1 MLPVFS
7 SGISCPTLVLGT
19 APADATPETHLL
31 AGPWCIASHP
41 QAPGTPSLDTLFTMP
56 PEPLADPNRLE
67 QAASQARRLIADTLP
82 LLAEHG
88 NTLHQVNYSSRFWEF
103 ALVPWLVRLTEIVVD
118 RLYRAE
124 GILYCFGERTLTV
137 PILPQCGDV
146 AFPSP
151 SPGASGFTFASTQ
164 DFIMGGM
171 LHPNWNHW
179 LLSRLLE
186 RSWPAAWHK
195 QFLQPVMRRPPIQN
209 ETGFKH
215 VLRNWIFRLPFP
227 RIKGFTLGTSL
238 LLSLDLI
245 RNRHQ
250 KDLTIPLSQLGDA
263 NTPPLPLQWTTQD
276 MVALALSLLPESLR
290 ENPSFPRLKGKSIV
304 HTRVASVAAC
314 EDDAYRLQLALHREK
329 NCRVIFIQHGGEYG
343 YVRSSVAY
351 PLVEYCQHSF
361 ITWGWK
367 RHGTFQGHFVPL
379 PHPQLA
385 VLRHKHKETQRQL
398 LFVGTEMALL
408 PYTLKSM
415 LRGRQMFSYR
425 EDKAHFLTALPSSL
439 QKQVWY
445 RPYFDI
451 PSSLSDAPWLQE
463 RFPGIHRCVGPLE
476 PHLLQCRL
484 LVLDHAGTTLAQA
497 LAADIPLVLFW
508 NRDTVQFTPEALP
521 LLDIL
526 REGGILHD
534 SPTEAAAQITSI
546 WDDVPGWWAKARH
559 YCAPW
564 ASSYALTVEEKT
576 LPLWRKT
583 LREI

>member
-1 MLPVFS
+1 MLSLS
-7 SGISCPTLVLGT
+7 SLERSCPILVLGT
-19 APADATPETHLL
+19 APADATPETHFL

-41 QAPGTPSLDTLFTMP
+41 QPPGMPPLDTLFVMP

-67 QAASQARRLIADTLP
+67 QAACQARRLIIDTLP

-88 NTLHQVNYSSRFWEF
+88 NTLHQVNHSSRFWEF
-103 ALVPWLVRLTEIVVD
+103 ALVPWLVRLTEVVVE
-118 RLYRAE
+118 RLYRTE
-124 GILYCFGERTLTV
+124 SILQYFGEQTLTV
-137 PILPQCGDV
+137 PILPQHNV
-146 AFPSP
+146 AGIAS
-151 SPGASGFTFASTQ
+151 SHTTSGFTFASTH
-164 DFIMGGM
+164 DFIMGGI
-171 LHPNWNHW
+171 LHPDWNHW

-186 RSWPAAWHK
+186 RNWPAVWHK
-195 QFLQPVMRRPPIQN
+195 KILKPIVRTPSNTN
-209 ETGFKH
+209 ESGFKH
-215 VLRNWIFRLPFP
+215 FIRDWIFRLPFP
-227 RIKGFTLGTSL
+227 RIKGFTSGASF

-250 KDLTIPLSQLGDA
+250 EDLTIPLSQLKDI
-263 NTPPLPLQWTTQD
+263 NTPPLPLQWTVQD
-276 MVALALSLLPESLR
+276 MVPLALSLLPLSLG
-290 ENPSFPRLKGKSIV
+290 EKALFPKKEGKKLIS
-304 HTRVASVAAC
+304 TRIASVAAC
-314 EDDAYRLQLALHREK
+314 EDDAYRLQLAMHREK
-329 NCRVIFIQHGGEYG
+329 GCRIIFIQHGGEYG

-385 VLRHKHKETQRQL
+385 ALRHKHKETKPQL

-415 LRGRQMFSYR
+415 LRGRQMFFYR
-425 EDKAHFLTALPSSL
+425 EDKARFLAALPSSL

-451 PSSLSDAPWLQE
+451 PSSLSDAPWIRE
-463 RFPGIHRCVGPLE
+463 RFPKTHQCVGVLE

-484 LVLDHAGTTLAQA
+484 LVLDHPGTTLAQA

-508 NRDTVQFTPEALP
+508 NRDAVHFTPEALP

-526 REGGILHD
+526 REGGILYD
-534 SPTEAAAQITSI
+534 SPEKAAAQVRRI
-546 WDDVPGWWAKARH
+546 WDDVPGWWVKARS
-559 YCAPW
+559 YCEPW
-564 ASSYALTVEEKT
+564 ASHYALTVEGKV
-576 LPLWRKT
+576 LPLWRKA